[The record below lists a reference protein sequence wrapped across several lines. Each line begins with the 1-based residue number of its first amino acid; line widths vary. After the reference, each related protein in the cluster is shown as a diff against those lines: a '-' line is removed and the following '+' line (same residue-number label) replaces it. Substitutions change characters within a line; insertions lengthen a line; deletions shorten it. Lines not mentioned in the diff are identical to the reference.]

1 MCVAVIMAAFRRA
14 LTPGATYFFTVVTYR
29 RAPVLVRP
37 EWLDAL
43 RQSVRSVR
51 VALPF
56 KIVAWAI
63 LPDHLHCIWRLPE
76 GDADYARRWSLI
88 KRKVSQATAGRVP
101 SPLEHSRAKRRES
114 GVWQRR
120 FWEHQIRDDSDLQR
134 HVDYIHW
141 NPVKHGYAASA
152 AQWPYSTIHRFI
164 ARGVLAPDWGGGARI
179 EGEFGE

>member
-1 MCVAVIMAAFRRA
+1 MCVGVIMAAFRRA
-14 LTPGATYFFTVVTYR
+14 LTPGATYFFTVVTYL

-51 VALPF
+51 LALPF
-56 KIVAWAI
+56 KIVPWAI

-101 SPLEHSRAKRRES
+101 SPLEH
-114 GVWQRR
+114 
-120 FWEHQIRDDSDLQR
+120 
-134 HVDYIHW
+134 
-141 NPVKHGYAASA
+141 
-152 AQWPYSTIHRFI
+152 
-164 ARGVLAPDWGGGARI
+164 
-179 EGEFGE
+179 